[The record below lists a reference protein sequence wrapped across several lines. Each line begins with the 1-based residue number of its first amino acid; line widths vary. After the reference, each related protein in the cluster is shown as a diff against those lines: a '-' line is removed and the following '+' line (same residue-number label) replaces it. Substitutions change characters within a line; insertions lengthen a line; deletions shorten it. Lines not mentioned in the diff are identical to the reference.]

1 MYRMRLSIAAVLAMF
16 ITNYQ
21 AQASKINDQAAAL
34 VSNKI
39 ITELVKTNGVPGM
52 GAAIWRGGKII
63 WTGSAG
69 FRDAEKKLLVDGDT
83 IFRLAS
89 VSKLI
94 TAAAAARLSQDSLL
108 DIDAPVASIVT
119 GLPSTW
125 NLITTRQLAAHISGL
140 PHYQDID
147 ASRGNTHYA
156 NVKSAV
162 DVFKGRDLLF
172 APGTSYS
179 YSSWGYTLLSAV
191 VEKRAGMPF
200 LDYVAKY
207 ITRDLE
213 IVPDATD
220 SSNPVASK
228 AYEFE
233 NGQIKPA
240 ARHDYSYTW
249 GGGGFGASPQAIATF
264 GGQILQGQIISRE
277 TFAWMQQPAKL
288 GNGLSANESN
298 YQVGFGW
305 RISENQDRERYLHH
319 AGVTIGARSSLS
331 LWPDRNMSISLLSNA
346 LWVSSIEQTAEM
358 IAAPF
363 HSIPAG
369 LTPGQCPIGS
379 SRYSG
384 RFGDEKIAGSARFLL
399 ENGLCIGEISVGNAF
414 GAFLNDF
421 PQRDAAT
428 LKMIGFTGA
437 GGFSRAALVTPIGV
451 FDLRHQAQGGY
462 VARLSTKRS
471 LTLTFDTPANVK
483 QPEL

>member
-1 MYRMRLSIAAVLAMF
+1 MKLSIAAVSIMF
-16 ITNYQ
+16 ITSYQ
-21 AQASKINDQAAAL
+21 AQAAKIDDQAAAL
-34 VSNKI
+34 VSSKI
-39 ITELVKTNGVPGM
+39 IAELVKTNGVPGM

-69 FRDAEKKLLVDGDT
+69 FRDVEQKLLVDRDT

-94 TAAAAARLSQDSLL
+94 TATAAARLRQDSLL
-108 DIDAPVASIVT
+108 DIDAPVTSIVP
-119 GLPSTW
+119 GLSPKW

-147 ASRGNTHYA
+147 LTRGDTHYA
-156 NVKSAV
+156 NVQSAV
-162 DVFKGRDLLF
+162 DLFKDRDLLF

-191 VEKRAGMPF
+191 VEKRAGTPF
-200 LDYVAKY
+200 LDYVANY
-207 ITRDLE
+207 ITRGLE

-220 SSNPVASK
+220 SGNPVASK

-233 NGQIKPA
+233 NGRIKPA
-240 ARHDYSYTW
+240 PRRDYSYTW
-249 GGGGFGASPQAIATF
+249 GGGGFGATPQALATF
-264 GGQILQGQIISRE
+264 GGQMLQGKTVSRE
-277 TFAWMQQPAKL
+277 TFAWMQQPTKL
-288 GNGLSANESN
+288 GNGVSANERN

-319 AGVTIGARSSLS
+319 AGVTIGARSSLL
-331 LWPDRNMSISLLSNA
+331 LWPDRNTSISLLSNA

-363 HSIPAG
+363 HSTPAG
-369 LTPGQCPIGS
+369 LTPSQCPIGA

-384 RFGDEKIAGSARFLL
+384 RFGEEKIDGSARFLL

-414 GAFLNDF
+414 GAYLNDF
-421 PQRDAAT
+421 PQRDAVT
-428 LKMIGFTGA
+428 IKMIGFKGA

-451 FDLRHQAQGGY
+451 FDLRHQAQGDY
-462 VARLSTKRS
+462 VARLSTTRS
-471 LTLTFDTPANVK
+471 LTLTFDTPTNVK